1 MDEGPYPFF
10 IDLEATGFGPESYPI
25 EIAWSDATGEITR
38 YLINPASVPGWD
50 SWDDGAELVHGL
62 ERKRLIRN
70 GWPADFVAERVAEAL
85 GGHRVYSDAPDYDQ
99 RWLGRLFTAVRQPT
113 PVRLEHVDELL
124 LATMRRPSEFIWQ
137 VVARIDALKQQV
149 KALSAGK
156 HSAGYDVGYL
166 VQLWRLAN
174 GHQVKM
180 NHGIGPLPDTSQT
193 GTFERIK
200 SRERAAR
207 QNVKLDRGA

>member
-10 IDLEATGFGPESYPI
+10 IDLEATGFGPDSYLI
-25 EIAWSDATGEITR
+25 EVAWSDAAGEITR
-38 YLINPASVPGWD
+38 YLINPTSVPAWTDWD
-50 SWDDGAELVHGL
+50 VEAERVHGL
-62 ERKRLIRN
+62 ERGRLIRN
-70 GWPADFVAERVAEAL
+70 GWPVDFVADRVAEAL
-85 GGHRVYSDAPDYDQ
+85 GGQRVYSDAPDYDQ
-99 RWLGRLFTAVRQPT
+99 RWLGRLFSAVGQAT

-137 VVARIDALKQQV
+137 VVARIDTLKRQA
-149 KALSAGK
+149 KAFSAGK

-174 GHQVKM
+174 GHQQKM

-200 SRERAAR
+200 VREQAAR
-207 QNVKLDRGA
+207 RNVKLDPRC